1 MGPKLSTVT
10 LFFHSDVLR
19 LSTEVYMLS
28 EYKDASQNSRLDIL
42 LFDSGQSCVDLSPIE
57 NYNFRWGPVFLE

>member
-19 LSTEVYMLS
+19 LSTEAYMLS

-42 LFDSGQSCVDLSPIE
+42 LFDSGQSCVGLSPIE
-57 NYNFRWGPVFLE
+57 NYNFDGAQTF